1 MDAAY
6 VDDLLARVPDFRRAY
21 EPDGLTIDEFDVRP
35 DRPDA
40 ALVHR
45 GVPRPPGHDPRPGAA
60 EPGRSSS
67 LTRVSRASGARARW
81 RWRTLAHVSDRPRAH
96 QHETSAPHGPDHPH
110 DHGPDADHV
119 HAPHDHDVEGGHA
132 HGADGH
138 GHDHPTGRLASMV
151 AAVVGHSHDPADS
164 LDSALAGDRRGIR
177 AVQVSLV
184 ALGVTAVLQLGVV
197 LLSGSVAL
205 LADTVH
211 NFSDALTAVPLWIAF
226 AIGGRAA
233 TRSYT
238 FGYRRAEDL
247 AGLFVLAMILFS
259 ALFAGWESI
268 NRLIHPQAITNI
280 PAVIV
285 AGIIGFLG
293 NELVALYRIRVGRRS
308 GAPRSSRTA
317 TTRAPTG

>member
-1 MDAAY
+1 MGLAY
-6 VDDLLARVPDFRRAY
+6 AR
-21 EPDGLTIDEFDVRP
+21 
-35 DRPDA
+35 
-40 ALVHR
+40 
-45 GVPRPPGHDPRPGAA
+45 
-60 EPGRSSS
+60 
-67 LTRVSRASGARARW
+67 
-81 RWRTLAHVSDRPRAH
+81 HVSDRPRSH
-96 QHETSAPHGPDHPH
+96 QHETSSPHGPDHPH

-119 HAPHDHDVEGGHA
+119 HAAHDHDLEGGHGSDA
-132 HGADGH
+132 HGHA
-138 GHDHPTGRLASMV
+138 HPTGRLAGMV
-151 AAVVGHSHDPADS
+151 AAVVGHSHDPANS
-164 LDSALAGDRRGIR
+164 LDPALAGDKRGIR

-197 LLSGSVAL
+197 LISGSVAL

-268 NRLIHPQAITNI
+268 NRLINPQPITNI
-280 PAVIV
+280 PAIIARDHRLPRQRARRAIPDQSRQGHRERGPRRGRLSRAHRRADVTRGRRRRDRRLPWLPACRPAGGVLIAGVI
-285 AGIIGFLG
+285 
-293 NELVALYRIRVGRRS
+293 LVLLRSATAQMVGRLMDSVQPEMVDEVERI
-308 GAPRSSRTA
+308 
-317 TTRAPTG
+317 TRDTPGVVEVE